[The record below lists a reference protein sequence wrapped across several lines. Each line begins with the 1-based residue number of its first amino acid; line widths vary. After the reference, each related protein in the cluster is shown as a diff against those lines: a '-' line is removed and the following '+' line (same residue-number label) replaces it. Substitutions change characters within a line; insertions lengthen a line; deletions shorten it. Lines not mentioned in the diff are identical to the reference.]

1 MKFIKNRNE
10 KLKNN
15 LNKNKKTNNN
25 KNNILKINNNSKNLN
40 IKNKNLYKKFFNII
54 KLKNKNIKLKE
65 GFFSDKDFFSPTYIN
80 LNNPKFL
87 EIDDY
92 FYSGIIIVN
101 YYRENNDLI
110 LKSMLETN
118 INMNIS
124 IFYEKCDTQK
134 VIKEL
139 TYNIGNVGYELKQF
153 NDNRQDIDI
162 AEFTYNDAKYIRKE
176 MQINNEELY
185 FLYIYINLFSNDK
198 KELLYNIDKI
208 EGILQSKGLQTRR
221 SNFRQEQIF
230 LTCLPLLENN
240 KDLKLIGKRNIL
252 TSGLVST
259 YPFMSSSIFDD
270 EGIYVGNNMYNNSIV
285 LIDRYNTAKYK
296 NANMCVFGTS
306 GAGKSFYTKAIILR
320 NVLLGIEQYVID
332 PEREYIELANNL
344 KGTIIKLG
352 TTSEN
357 FINIFDIR
365 KESIEENEH
374 GYLAT
379 KIGKLIGFFNLIF
392 GELNEEEKAILEEK
406 IIEVYKKKNINFND
420 KSLYKNN
427 KFKTTKDM
435 PILED
440 FYNILSD
447 EKTKKFK
454 IKLIP
459 FIKGS
464 LKFFNN
470 YTNIEL
476 NKKLIIADV
485 YELGEDNMKYGMYL
499 FVELFWDKIKINR
512 NVKKAIYLDEI
523 WRLIG
528 VTSNKEVAKFI
539 YKIFKTIRKYGGS
552 SVAITQDIS
561 DLFSLEDGAY
571 GKSILNN
578 SSIKTFF
585 SLEEENIK
593 LLSQYSNISDKEKI
607 EIKSLRRGECLTFVG
622 DEHILINVEVSE
634 FEKELIEGKKIN
646 KK

>member
-1 MKFIKNRNE
+1 MK
-10 KLKNN
+10 
-15 LNKNKKTNNN
+15 
-25 KNNILKINNNSKNLN
+25 
-40 IKNKNLYKKFFNII
+40 
-54 KLKNKNIKLKE
+54 KNKNILSKNKLIKKE
-65 GFFSDKDFFSPTYIN
+65 KIKNNKIIENKIIKINKKIINKIKNKIIKNNKEKNNKKINGGFFSEKDFISPTYIN
-80 LNNPKFL
+80 LKNPKYL
-87 EIDDY
+87 EIDEY

-101 YYRENNDLI
+101 YYREYNELI
-110 LKSMLETN
+110 LKSLIETN

-124 IFYEKCDTQK
+124 MFYEKQDTSK
-134 VIKEL
+134 TIKEL
-139 TYNIGNVGYELKQF
+139 TYNIGNVGVELKQSSE
-153 NDNRQDIDI
+153 NRQDIDI
-162 AEFTYNDAKYIRKE
+162 AAFTYNDAKYIRKE
-176 MQINNEELY
+176 IQLNNEEIY
-185 FLYIYINLFSNDK
+185 FFYIYLNIFSKDK
-198 KELLYNIDKI
+198 KELEYNLDKV

-230 LTCLPLLENN
+230 TSCLPLFDNN
-240 KDLKLIGKRNIL
+240 EYLKQIGKRNIL
-252 TSGLVST
+252 TSGLIST
-259 YPFMSSSIFDD
+259 YPFLSSSIV
-270 EGIYVGNNMYNNSIV
+270 EENGIYIGNNMYNNSLI
-285 LIDRYNTAKYK
+285 LIDRYNTNKYK
-296 NANMCVFGTS
+296 NANMCIFGTS
-306 GAGKSFYTKAIILR
+306 GAGKSFYTKLLILR
-320 NVLLGIEQYVID
+320 NSLLGIEQYVID
-332 PEREYIELANNL
+332 PEKEYNNIAKKL
-344 KGTIIKLG
+344 NGTIIKLG
-352 TTSEN
+352 PTSEN
-357 FINIFDIR
+357 YINIFDIR

-406 IIEVYKKKNINFND
+406 IIETYKNKKITFND
-420 KSLYKNN
+420 KTLYKKG

-440 FYNILSD
+440 LYNNLND

-485 YELGEDNMKYGMYL
+485 YELGEENMKYGMYL
-499 FVELFWDKIKINR
+499 FTELFCDKIKINR
-512 NVKKAIYLDEI
+512 KIKKAIYLDEI

-561 DLFSLEDGAY
+561 DLFSLENGAY

-578 SSIKTFF
+578 TSIKTFF

-593 LLSQYSNISDKEKI
+593 VLSQYSNLSEKEKI

-622 DEHILINVEVSE
+622 DEHILINIDASD
-634 FEKELIEGKKIN
+634 FEKQIIEEKN
-646 KK
+646 K

>member
-1 MKFIKNRNE
+1 MKNIKN
-10 KLKNN
+10 K
-15 LNKNKKTNNN
+15 
-25 KNNILKINNNSKNLN
+25 KINNNK
-40 IKNKNLYKKFFNII
+40 IKNKYLINNIFNKIKKE
-54 KLKNKNIKLKE
+54 KNNIKIKE
-65 GFFSDKDFFSPTYIN
+65 GFFQDKDFFSPTYIN

-87 EIDDY
+87 EIDNY
-92 FYSGIIIVN
+92 FYSGIIITN
-101 YYRENNDLI
+101 YFRENNDLI
-110 LKSMLETN
+110 LKSLLDTN

-124 IFYEKCDTQK
+124 IFYEKCDTSK

-139 TYNIGNVGYELKQF
+139 TYNIGNVGAELKQF

-162 AEFTYNDAKYIRKE
+162 AAFTYNDAKYIRKE
-176 MQINNEELY
+176 IQINNEEMY
-185 FLYIYINLFSNDK
+185 FLYIYLNLFSEDK
-198 KELLYNIDKI
+198 KELKYNIEKI
-208 EGILQSKGLQTRR
+208 EGILQSRGLQTRR
-221 SNFRQEQIF
+221 STFREEQLFIS
-230 LTCLPLLENN
+230 CLPLQEN
-240 KDLKLIGKRNIL
+240 KKEIKTVAKRNIL
-252 TSGLVST
+252 TSGLIST
-259 YPFMSSSIFDD
+259 YPFISSSIFD
-270 EGIYVGNNMYNNSIV
+270 ENGIYIGDNMYNNSLV
-285 LIDRYNTAKYK
+285 LIDRYDTNKYK
-296 NANMCVFGTS
+296 NANMCIFGTS
-306 GAGKSFYTKAIILR
+306 GAGKSFYTKLIILR
-320 NVLLGIEQYVID
+320 NLLLGIEQYVID
-332 PEREYIELANNL
+332 PEREYQSLARNL
-344 KGTIIKLG
+344 DSTIIKLG
-352 TTSEN
+352 PTSEN
-357 FINIFDIR
+357 YINVFDIR

-406 IIEVYKKKNINFND
+406 LIETYKNKKINFND
-420 KSLYKNN
+420 KSLYKKG

-440 FYNILSD
+440 LYNNLND

-485 YELGEDNMKYGMYL
+485 YELGEENMKYGMYL
-499 FVELFWDKIKINR
+499 FTELFWDKIKINR
-512 NVKKAIYLDEI
+512 KIKKAIYLDEI

-561 DLFSLEDGAY
+561 DLFSLENGTY

-593 LLSQYSNISDKEKI
+593 LLSQYSNLSEKEKM

-622 DEHILINVEVSE
+622 DEHILINIEASD
-634 FEKELIEGKKIN
+634 FEKEIIEERKK
-646 KK
+646 

>member
-1 MKFIKNRNE
+1 MK
-10 KLKNN
+10 
-15 LNKNKKTNNN
+15 KNKKLNNN
-25 KNNILKINNNSKNLN
+25 KLSKNKLIKKEKISNKIKNNKIIKKINNK
-40 IKNKNLYKKFFNII
+40 IKNNKEKNNKKINS
-54 KLKNKNIKLKE
+54 
-65 GFFSDKDFFSPTYIN
+65 GFFSEKDFISPTYIN
-80 LNNPKFL
+80 LKNPKYL
-87 EIDDY
+87 EIDEY

-101 YYRENNDLI
+101 YYREYNELI
-110 LKSMLETN
+110 LKSLIETN

-124 IFYEKCDTQK
+124 LFYEKQDTSK
-134 VIKEL
+134 AIKEL
-139 TYNIGNVGYELKQF
+139 TYNIGNVGVELKQSSE
-153 NDNRQDIDI
+153 NRQDIDI
-162 AEFTYNDAKYIRKE
+162 AAFTYNDAKYIRKE
-176 MQINNEELY
+176 IQLNNEEIY
-185 FLYIYINLFSNDK
+185 FFYIYLNIFSKDK
-198 KELLYNIDKI
+198 KELEYNLDKI

-221 SNFRQEQIF
+221 TNFRQEQIF
-230 LTCLPLLENN
+230 TSCLPLFDNN
-240 KDLKLIGKRNIL
+240 DDLKQIGKRNIL
-252 TSGLVST
+252 TSGLIST
-259 YPFMSSSIFDD
+259 YPFLSSSIV
-270 EGIYVGNNMYNNSIV
+270 EENGIYIGNNMYNNSLI
-285 LIDRYNTAKYK
+285 LIDRYNTNKYK
-296 NANMCVFGTS
+296 NANMCIFGTS
-306 GAGKSFYTKAIILR
+306 GAGKSFYTKLLILR
-320 NVLLGIEQYVID
+320 NTLLGIEQYVID
-332 PEREYIELANNL
+332 PEKEYNNIAKKL
-344 KGTIIKLG
+344 NGTIIKLG
-352 TTSEN
+352 PTSEN
-357 FINIFDIR
+357 YINIFDIR

-406 IIEVYKKKNINFND
+406 IIETYKNKKITFND
-420 KSLYKNN
+420 KTLYKKG

-440 FYNILSD
+440 LYNNLND

-485 YELGEDNMKYGMYL
+485 YELGEENMKYGMYL
-499 FVELFWDKIKINR
+499 FTELFWDKIKINR
-512 NVKKAIYLDEI
+512 KIKKAIYLDEI

-561 DLFSLEDGAY
+561 DLFSLENGAY

-593 LLSQYSNISDKEKI
+593 VLSQYSNLSEKEKI

-622 DEHILINVEVSE
+622 DEHILINIDASD
-634 FEKELIEGKKIN
+634 FEKEIIEEKN
-646 KK
+646 K